1 MAHFV
6 PDVFRDMHDSPLP
19 PQGHRTSICLPF
31 PNFTF
36 YVSYLCYLFNCL
48 PCMADT
54 IWRKVMR
61 LNVVTNNADEVL
73 EALNYAFRSNVYGVR
88 AYLANR
94 PAKGIVEFDI
104 VSDEPTCISVEN
116 LREILPFLRDDEI
129 RIRV

>member
-1 MAHFV
+1 MMRYTRGFI
-6 PDVFRDMHDSPLP
+6 RDLLISPLP
-19 PQGHRTSICLPF
+19 LSGHRTSVPNEI

-36 YVSYLCYLFNCL
+36 YVSYLRFLFNRL
-48 PCMADT
+48 PRMADT

-61 LNVVTNNADEVL
+61 LNVVTDNVDEVL
-73 EALNYAFRSNVYGVR
+73 DALNYAFRNNVYGVR

-94 PAKGIVEFDI
+94 PADDI
-104 VSDEPTCISVEN
+104 IEIDICSDEPACIPISL